1 MPRVGLPFTVVFLLP
16 LAAAAF
22 GGLGL
27 GTTWFWVVAGC
38 AGTAG
43 FALDVW
49 AYRTRPGSAGRT
61 N

>member
-1 MPRVGLPFTVVFLLP
+1 MPRVGPPFTVGFLLP
-16 LAAAAF
+16 FLAAF
-22 GGLGL
+22 GRLGL
-27 GTTWFWVVAGC
+27 GTTWLWVAAGC
-38 AGTAG
+38 AGVAG